1 MSWNFFFNDYKNIP
15 QALNAVPSREYSR
28 PMKLTKL
35 RSKELKWFPK
45 AQIFHLMEELRRELI
60 LPVQCFS
67 MTRCCYVLDENH
79 CVTKLEKRFP
89 LRAPRSR
96 PSLEAPRTPLLR
108 GSSRGLP
115 WAAALR
121 AAAPGGRRPR
131 CPAPSGEARAAHV
144 GSWEARPALTPG
156 HPSGRTLEFF
166 PGLRGCGAR

>member
-1 MSWNFFFNDYKNIP
+1 MRTFSRRGQRAEQGDCTGQWRRELEKGEVQESVTEAVISLCWKPVHFIITKKLRFIFWHFGQKNQRWSWHQRIWITFLPYSLKGMSWNFFFNDYKNIP

-79 CVTKLEKRFP
+79 FL
-89 LRAPRSR
+89 
-96 PSLEAPRTPLLR
+96 
-108 GSSRGLP
+108 GS
-115 WAAALR
+115 
-121 AAAPGGRRPR
+121 
-131 CPAPSGEARAAHV
+131 
-144 GSWEARPALTPG
+144 
-156 HPSGRTLEFF
+156 
-166 PGLRGCGAR
+166 